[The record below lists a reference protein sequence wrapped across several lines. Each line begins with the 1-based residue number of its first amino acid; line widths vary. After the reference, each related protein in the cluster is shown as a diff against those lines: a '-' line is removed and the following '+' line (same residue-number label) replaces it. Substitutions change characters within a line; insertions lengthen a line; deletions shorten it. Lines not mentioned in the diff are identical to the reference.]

1 MSTQGASLSTR
12 EHPRDNTERRYL
24 YSVLS
29 RRAGGVSVGINL
41 NPDALC
47 NWACAYCQVDR
58 SEGARSPEP
67 VLLDVLKRELSETLE
82 AIASGAF
89 WSQPPH
95 DSLPEALRSVKD
107 ISFSGDGEPTTA
119 SCFPEVVDHLLA
131 ERGRLDLTSL
141 PLVVLS
147 NASKVERPAVKAAL
161 ERFVAAGGRVHA
173 KLDAGTEAYFQRVD
187 GTRLPFGRV
196 LRNLGDA
203 ARRWPLVI
211 QAMFHA
217 FDGVP
222 PSEAELDAWAGR
234 LADIL
239 AGGGRLKLVQVYT
252 VARAPAEPS
261 VGALERAALE
271 AAAARVER
279 LGVPVEVFP
288 AR

>member
-1 MSTQGASLSTR
+1 MG
-12 EHPRDNTERRYL
+12 ERRLDFVDHRRELGENRYV
-24 YSVLS
+24 YPVIS
-29 RRAGGVSVGINL
+29 RRSRGLSVGVNL
-41 NPDALC
+41 NPDKAC
-47 NWACAYCQVDR
+47 NFDCPYCQVDR
-58 SEGARSPEP
+58 TVAPRWRS
-67 VLLDVLKRELSETLE
+67 VDAAVLE
-82 AIASGAF
+82 AELDALLALAAGGDL
-89 WSQPPH
+89 WSIPPF
-95 DSLPEALRSVKD
+95 DTAAPALRRVND
-107 ISFSGDGEPTTA
+107 VAFAGDGEPTA
-119 SCFPEVVDHLLA
+119 FKGFGEAVELVGRLLA
-131 ERGRLDLTSL
+131 RHGLAEVKPIVLT
-141 PLVVLS
+141 
-147 NASKVERPAVKAAL
+147 NATLFHRPAVSDAL
-161 ERFVAAGGRVHA
+161 QRLHDLGGEIWA